1 MRQDELGEV
10 GEAKQV
16 HFELVSGVFERDV
29 LYCPVET
36 ETRVVDQNV
45 DASLG
50 IDDLAHGSLVVL
62 TLRDIHLD
70 RSDAVFGQVL
80 HTIHPACTC
89 VHGVAPTG
97 QEDRSLPA
105 HAGGGSGDE
114 YDLAQVSYSCHRR
127 CLKT

>member
-70 RSDAVFGQVL
+70 RSDAVFG
-80 HTIHPACTC
+80 
-89 VHGVAPTG
+89 
-97 QEDRSLPA
+97 
-105 HAGGGSGDE
+105 
-114 YDLAQVSYSCHRR
+114 
-127 CLKT
+127 